1 VYFGA
6 SFAIIILID
15 VKREFNDMDT
25 NLMKQIRKILKEYP
39 KYWQDEELQRAVVIN
54 DLRNYDVLL
63 ISALLKNKKIR
74 EVFSIQA
81 GETSIMNY

>member
-39 KYWQDEELQRAVVIN
+39 KYWQDEELQR
-54 DLRNYDVLL
+54 RNIL
-63 ISALLKNKKIR
+63 
-74 EVFSIQA
+74 
-81 GETSIMNY
+81 

>member
-1 VYFGA
+1 MYFGA
-6 SFAIIILID
+6 SFAIIKLID

-54 DLRNYDVLL
+54 ELRNYDVFLL
-63 ISALLKNKKIR
+63 
-74 EVFSIQA
+74 
-81 GETSIMNY
+81 Y